1 MHSDVCRCVPMWPIC
16 AEIQVAVAS
25 DSGGGVGRRA
35 DSTTVDSSD
44 VQGDISTASSS
55 DAVQRLRMLRAYL
68 EANGCLDYS

>member
-1 MHSDVCRCVPMWPIC
+1 MLRYGWQWQLT
-16 AEIQVAVAS
+16 AGE
-25 DSGGGVGRRA
+25 GVGRRA

-55 DAVQRLRMLRAYL
+55 DAVQSLHTLRAYL